1 MKQLFFPLLALVAVC
16 ILPSCSEKFKVAA
29 PYKNISV
36 VYGLLDQADTAH
48 YIRIQ
53 KAFLDDNKSA
63 VAMAKEP
70 DSNFYANI
78 TVVIKKVD
86 MYNQQVIGTIPLT
99 RVDLTNE
106 GYPKPAGVFF
116 NTPNY
121 AYKFKENLDSLLIY
135 RLVITNNSTGE
146 KDSAEAPVINDISSA
161 TFTVK
166 LIDDTGVD
174 ARQINF
180 ASSSLTSTVPNLYGT
195 YTPPY
200 NFKFEG
206 YSSPAAVVQSVI
218 TFHWVDSNIATG
230 QKVPHSYDFDLG
242 TISFTSG
249 TSFIYKPKKVD
260 LVNGIYGGM
269 GPAPQYIVRLIDRCD
284 LSFYLGTYDLST
296 YIQIQS
302 LQGIG
307 LTGNEIQATYT
318 NIKGVNKAQGIFTS
332 KGTRTGKVTVDAST
346 ISFLKTSP
354 ISTNARIVGT
364 AY

>member
-1 MKQLFFPLLALVAVC
+1 MKKLFFPLMALLAVG

-48 YIRIQ
+48 YVRIQ

-63 VAMAKEP
+63 VTMAKEP

-78 TVVIKKVD
+78 TVVIKKID
-86 MYNQQVIGTIPLT
+86 MYNQQVLGTIPLT

-121 AYKFKENLDSLLIY
+121 AYKFKENLDSIMIY
-135 RLVITNNSTGE
+135 RLVITNNITGE
-146 KDSAEAPVINDISSA
+146 KDSAEAPVINDISAA
-161 TFTVK
+161 TFTAK

-174 ARQINF
+174 SRQINF
-180 ASSSLTSTVPNLYGT
+180 ASSSQTSTVPNLYGS

-200 NFKFEG
+200 NFKFEN
-206 YSSPAAVVQSVI
+206 YTSPVAIVQSVL
-218 TFHWVDSNIATG
+218 TFNWVDSNTSTG
-230 QKVPHSYDFDLG
+230 VKVAHSYDYDLG
-242 TISFTSG
+242 TTPFTSG
-249 TSFIYKPKKVD
+249 TTFLYKPKKVD

-296 YIQIQS
+296 YMQVQA

-307 LTGNEIQATYT
+307 LTGNEIQATFT
-318 NIKGVNKAQGIFTS
+318 NIKGVNKAMGLFTS
-332 KGTRTGKVTVDAST
+332 RGHRTGKVTVDNST
-346 ISFLKTSP
+346 ITFLKTSS
-354 ISTNARIVGT
+354 ISVNARIVGT
-364 AY
+364 VY